1 VRTRLSAAILLGA
14 LAALLIIVQA
24 FCLSTVISGVFLGG
38 RTMRQVWGTLLVLL
52 GVIAVRG
59 LLAWGSEVTANSAGA
74 CARTGV
80 RGRLVAHLFA
90 LGPAYIRGKRSGELV
105 SVLCEGVEA
114 LDPYVSRYL
123 PQVVLAVLVPAM
135 LLATIFW
142 IDVPSGLI
150 LLIVTPILP
159 FIMAV
164 VGMMAGAETRR
175 QWRALSLMSAHF
187 LDVLQG
193 LTTLKIFGGS
203 RRQAEAIRN
212 TSERFR
218 RATMRMLRVAFF
230 SSLVLELGA
239 TISTAVIA
247 VEIGLRLL
255 DGLMPFQRALFVLL
269 LAPEY
274 FLPLR
279 LLGARYHAGMTG
291 KVAGGRIA
299 DILNTP
305 AAVSQAE
312 AQPSRPRSLVDGN
325 DPLIPAANE
334 LPSTLR
340 SSGRQGS
347 IRFERVS
354 YTYDGQRPAL
364 REMSFDIKTGQK
376 VALVGPSG
384 AGKSTVVHLLLR
396 FIEAD
401 RGAVLVDGTPLEKIP
416 VQQWRQHVAWV
427 PEHPYLFHATVT
439 ENIRLGGEHA
449 QLSNVIGAAQLAHA
463 HEFIQELPQGYDTV
477 IGEQGLFLSGGEAQR
492 ISLAR
497 AFLKNAP
504 LLILDEATSYLD
516 AENQAGMIEAIAH
529 LKQGRTVLIVA
540 HRLSTVYDADQ
551 IVVVDGGRVVAEG
564 THDALLRQ
572 SSVYR
577 QLVGAYRGGKA

>member
-1 VRTRLSAAILLGA
+1 MKFNKALVLRIRGVRIALSTAILLGT
-14 LAALLIIVQA
+14 LAALLTISQA
-24 FCLSTVISGVFLGG
+24 YLLSIVISGVFLAG
-38 RTMRQVWGTLLVLL
+38 RSLDQVWGMLLMLL
-52 GVIAVRG
+52 GVIAARG
-59 LLAWGSEVTANSAGA
+59 ILVYGSQVTANSAGMR
-74 CARTGV
+74 ARAGM
-80 RGRLVAHLFA
+80 RERLVAHLFA
-90 LGPAYIRGKRSGELV
+90 LGPAYIRGERSGELV
-105 SVLCEGVEA
+105 SVLYEGVEA
-114 LDPYVSRYL
+114 LDPYVSQYVPR
-123 PQVVLAVLVPAM
+123 VVLAVLVPAL

-142 IDVPSGLI
+142 IDVPSGVI
-150 LLIVTPILP
+150 LLIVTPVLP

-164 VGMMAGAETRR
+164 VGMMAGAETKR

-203 RRQAEAIRN
+203 RRQIESIQN

-239 TISTAVIA
+239 TISTAIIA

-279 LLGARYHAGMTG
+279 LLGTGYHAGMTG
-291 KVAGGRIA
+291 KVAGQRIA

-305 AAVSQAE
+305 AVILQLAAH
-312 AQPSRPRSLVDGN
+312 PTRPQFTISGN
-325 DPLIPAANE
+325 
-334 LPSTLR
+334 
-340 SSGRQGS
+340 
-347 IRFERVS
+347 IRFERVC

-364 REMSFDIKTGQK
+364 YDVSFDIRSGQK

-384 AGKSTVVHLLLR
+384 AGKSTLAHLLLR

-401 RGAVLVDGTPLEKIP
+401 RGAVLLDGTPLEKIP
-416 VQQWRQHVAWV
+416 LQQWREHIAWV
-427 PEHPYLFHATVT
+427 PEHPYLFHATVA
-439 ENIRLGGEHA
+439 ENICLGREQA
-449 QLSNVIGAAQLAHA
+449 LLSAIIQAAELACA
-463 HEFIQELPQGYDTV
+463 HEFIQALPRGYDTV
-477 IGEQGLFLSGGEAQR
+477 IGEQGLFLSAGEAQR

-516 AENQAGMIEAIAH
+516 AQNQAGVLEAIAR
-529 LKQGRTVLIVA
+529 LERGRTVLIIA
-540 HRLSTVYDADQ
+540 HRLSTVYNADQ
-551 IVVVDGGRVVAEG
+551 IVVIDGGRVIAEG
-564 THDALLRQ
+564 THDTLLRQ
-572 SSVYR
+572 SSIYR
-577 QLVGAYRGGKA
+577 QLVGAYRGGNT

>member
-1 VRTRLSAAILLGA
+1 MKFNKALVLRIRGVRIALSTAILLGT
-14 LAALLIIVQA
+14 LAALLTISQA
-24 FCLSTVISGVFLGG
+24 YLLSIVISEVFLAG
-38 RTMRQVWGTLLVLL
+38 RSLDQVWGMLLMLL
-52 GVIAVRG
+52 GVIAARG
-59 LLAWGSEVTANSAGA
+59 ILVYGSQVTANSAGMR
-74 CARTGV
+74 ARTGL
-80 RGRLVAHLFA
+80 RERLVAHLFA
-90 LGPAYIRGKRSGELV
+90 LGPAYIRGERSGELV
-105 SVLCEGVEA
+105 SVLYEGVEA
-114 LDPYVSRYL
+114 LDPYVSQYVPRI
-123 PQVVLAVLVPAM
+123 VLAVLVPAL

-142 IDVPSGLI
+142 IDVPSGVI
-150 LLIVTPILP
+150 LLIVTPVLP

-164 VGMMAGAETRR
+164 VGMMAGAETKR

-203 RRQAEAIRN
+203 RRQIESIQN

-239 TISTAVIA
+239 TISTAIIA

-279 LLGARYHAGMTG
+279 LLGTGYHAGMTG
-291 KVAGGRIA
+291 KVAGQRIA

-305 AAVSQAE
+305 AVMSQ
-312 AQPSRPRSLVDGN
+312 
-325 DPLIPAANE
+325 PAAH
-334 LPSTLR
+334 PTR
-340 SSGRQGS
+340 SQFTISGN
-347 IRFERVS
+347 IRFERVC
-354 YTYDGQRPAL
+354 YTYYGQRPAL
-364 REMSFDIKTGQK
+364 YDVSFDIHSGQK

-384 AGKSTVVHLLLR
+384 AGKSTLAHLLLR

-401 RGAVLVDGTPLEKIP
+401 RGAVLLDGTPLEKIP
-416 VQQWRQHVAWV
+416 VQQWREHIAWV
-427 PEHPYLFHATVT
+427 PEHPYLFHATVA
-439 ENIRLGGEHA
+439 ENICLGRGQA
-449 QLSNVIGAAQLAHA
+449 LLSAITQATELACA
-463 HEFIQELPQGYDTV
+463 HEFIQALPRGYDTV
-477 IGEQGLFLSGGEAQR
+477 IGEQGLFLSAGEAQR

-516 AENQAGMIEAIAH
+516 AQNQAGVLEAIAR
-529 LKQGRTVLIVA
+529 LERGRTVLIIA
-540 HRLSTVYDADQ
+540 HRLSTVYNADQ
-551 IVVVDGGRVVAEG
+551 IVVIDGGRVIAEG
-564 THDALLRQ
+564 THDTLLRQ
-572 SSVYR
+572 SSIYR
-577 QLVGAYRGGKA
+577 QLVGAYRGGNT

>member
-1 VRTRLSAAILLGA
+1 MKFNKALVLRVRGVRIALSTAILLGA
-14 LAALLIIVQA
+14 LAALLTISQA
-24 FCLSTVISGVFLGG
+24 YLLSIVISGVFLAG
-38 RTMRQVWGTLLVLL
+38 RSLDQVWGMLLMLL
-52 GVIAVRG
+52 GVIAARG
-59 LLAWGSEVTANSAGA
+59 ILVYGSQVTANSAGMR
-74 CARTGV
+74 ARTGM
-80 RGRLVAHLFA
+80 RERLVAHLFA
-90 LGPAYIRGKRSGELV
+90 LGPAYIRGERSGELV
-105 SVLCEGVEA
+105 SVLYEGVEA
-114 LDPYVSRYL
+114 LDPYVSQYVPRI
-123 PQVVLAVLVPAM
+123 VLAVLVPAL

-142 IDVPSGLI
+142 IDVPSGVI
-150 LLIVTPILP
+150 LLIVTPVLP

-164 VGMMAGAETRR
+164 VGMMAGAETKR

-203 RRQAEAIRN
+203 RRQIESIQN

-239 TISTAVIA
+239 TISTAIIA

-279 LLGARYHAGMTG
+279 LLGTGYHAGMTG
-291 KVAGGRIA
+291 KVAGQRIA

-305 AAVSQAE
+305 AVISQ
-312 AQPSRPRSLVDGN
+312 
-325 DPLIPAANE
+325 PAAH
-334 LPSTLR
+334 PTR
-340 SSGRQGS
+340 PQFTISGN
-347 IRFERVS
+347 IRFERVC

-364 REMSFDIKTGQK
+364 YDVSFDIRSGQK

-384 AGKSTVVHLLLR
+384 AGKSTLAHLLLR

-401 RGAVLVDGTPLEKIP
+401 RGAVLLDGTPLEKIP
-416 VQQWRQHVAWV
+416 VQQWREHIAWV
-427 PEHPYLFHATVT
+427 PEHPYLFHATVA
-439 ENIRLGGEHA
+439 ENICLGREQA
-449 QLSNVIGAAQLAHA
+449 PLSAIIQAAELACA
-463 HEFIQELPQGYDTV
+463 HEFIQALPRGYDTV
-477 IGEQGLFLSGGEAQR
+477 IGEQGLFLSAGEAQR

-516 AENQAGMIEAIAH
+516 AQNQAGVLEAIAR
-529 LKQGRTVLIVA
+529 LERGRTVLIIA
-540 HRLSTVYDADQ
+540 HRLSTVYNADQ
-551 IVVVDGGRVVAEG
+551 IVVIDGGRVIAEG
-564 THDALLRQ
+564 THDTLLRQ
-572 SSVYR
+572 SSIYR
-577 QLVGAYRGGKA
+577 QLVGAYRGGNT

>member
-1 VRTRLSAAILLGA
+1 MKFDKAAVFRVRGVRASLAAVILQGT
-14 LAALLIIVQA
+14 LAALLVIAQA
-24 FCLSTVISGVFLGG
+24 LFLSKIISGVFLGG
-38 RTMRQVWGTLLVLL
+38 QSVSQVEEMLLILL
-52 GVIAVRG
+52 GIIAARG
-59 LLAWGSEVTANSAGA
+59 ILAWGSEVTANRASAR
-74 CARTGV
+74 ARTAL

-90 LGPAYIRGKRSGELV
+90 LGPAYIRGERSGELT
-105 SVLCEGVEA
+105 SVLYEGVEA
-114 LDPYVSRYL
+114 LDPYVSQYL
-123 PQVVLAVLVPAM
+123 PQVVLAILVPAI

-142 IDVPSGLI
+142 IDVPSGVI

-164 VGMMAGAETRR
+164 VGMMAGSEAKR
-175 QWRALSLMSAHF
+175 QWRVLSLMSAHF

-203 RRQAEAIRN
+203 QRQIESVRSN
-212 TSERFR
+212 SERFR
-218 RATMRMLRVAFF
+218 QATMRMLRVAFF
-230 SSLVLELGA
+230 SSLALELGA

-255 DGLMPFQRALFVLL
+255 DGLMPFQQALFVLL

-291 KVAGGRIA
+291 KVAGQRIT
-299 DILNTP
+299 DILRAP
-305 AAVSQAE
+305 ISVSQPPAHLCGS
-312 AQPSRPRSLVDGN
+312 PFIVDGN
-325 DPLIPAANE
+325 IH
-334 LPSTLR
+334 
-340 SSGRQGS
+340 
-347 IRFERVS
+347 FERVS

-364 REMSFDIKTGQK
+364 REVSFDIQQGKK

-384 AGKSTVVHLLLR
+384 AGKSTVAHLLLR
-396 FIEAD
+396 FIEAE

-416 VQQWRQHVAWV
+416 VQQWHKHIAWV
-427 PEHPYLFHATVT
+427 PEHPYLFHATVA
-439 ENIRLGGEHA
+439 ENIGLGCEQAALPAIIEAARLA
-449 QLSNVIGAAQLAHA
+449 QAHA
-463 HEFIQELPQGYDTV
+463 FIQALPQGYDTL
-477 IGEQGLFLSGGEAQR
+477 IGEQGLLLSGGEAQR

-516 AENQAGMIEAIAH
+516 AENQAGVLEAITR
-529 LKQGRTVLIVA
+529 LKRGRTVLIIA

-551 IVVVDGGRVVAEG
+551 IVVIDGGRVVAEG
-564 THDALLRQ
+564 THETLLQQ
-572 SSVYR
+572 SNIYR
-577 QLVGAYRGGKA
+577 QLVGAYRGGARE